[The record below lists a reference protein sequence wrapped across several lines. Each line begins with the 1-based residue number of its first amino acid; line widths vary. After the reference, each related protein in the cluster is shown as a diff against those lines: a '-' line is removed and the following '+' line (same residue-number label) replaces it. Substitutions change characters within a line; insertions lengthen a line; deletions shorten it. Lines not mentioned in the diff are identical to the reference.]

1 MIGFFGREGSLM
13 KRLRDKSRVRVVF
26 LLMISL
32 AIANH
37 VAFAE
42 PLLYRGNQQE
52 NNQNTQGQA
61 ASSSTVPIL
70 YGSNY
75 DPQFSSYASFM
86 QAPQSSTGPLQRQY
100 MQSPYPATGDAAA
113 PQGVDPY
120 AASEVSPYSK
130 YSPYMEIIGEGSDY
144 TLGIDDVITVIVRNQ
159 PDFSGRFVIDPDGN
173 VQYPFVGDIPA
184 EGKSKQELKAEL
196 IKRLKKFVRY
206 PEVAVM
212 ISEYRSKAVY
222 VFGFV
227 NSPGKYAM
235 KGDKITVKEAVV
247 AAGLPR
253 MDGSLNRVYIIR
265 PSQNTKDGKP
275 GKKKVNL
282 NKLLNKGE
290 SAEDFLLEP
299 GDTIVVNQ
307 RYFDKFVNAYS
318 RLVGPVFQTAA
329 VYNLAFGAPENGFFG
344 GNDN

>member
-1 MIGFFGREGSLM
+1 M
-13 KRLRDKSRVRVVF
+13 KRFTNENWLKVVLWLVF
-26 LLMISL
+26 SL
-32 AIANH
+32 VVTNRA
-37 VAFAE
+37 AFAE

-52 NNQNTQGQA
+52 SNQNTQGQT
-61 ASSSTVPIL
+61 ASSPAVPVL

-86 QAPQSSTGPLQRQY
+86 QAPQYSAGPLQRQY
-100 MQSPYPATGDAAA
+100 MQSPYPGTIDPAGAAQD
-113 PQGVDPY
+113 QGVDPY

-184 EGKSKQELKAEL
+184 EGKTKQELKAEL

-344 GNDN
+344 GSDNN